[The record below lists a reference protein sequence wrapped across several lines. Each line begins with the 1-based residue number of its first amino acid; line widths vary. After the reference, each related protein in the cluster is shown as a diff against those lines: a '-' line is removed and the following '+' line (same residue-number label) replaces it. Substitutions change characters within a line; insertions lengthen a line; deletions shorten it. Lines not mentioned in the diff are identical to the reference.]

1 MNFYLKESL
10 NNISCLLKIMFV
22 YTTIQSKIVR
32 TKKKMGILKRKHT
45 KFSYHLIFSFLLLI
59 SSRSICKYLEAG
71 GGGEHVNPIIH
82 IYVDFY
88 VSYSKFCNV
97 HSFSKYKDR

>member
-59 SSRSICKYLEAG
+59 SSRSICKYL
-71 GGGEHVNPIIH
+71 GGEHVNPIIH

>member
-22 YTTIQSKIVR
+22 CTTIQSKIVR
-32 TKKKMGILKRKHT
+32 TKKR
-45 KFSYHLIFSFLLLI
+45 
-59 SSRSICKYLEAG
+59 
-71 GGGEHVNPIIH
+71 GEHVNPIIH